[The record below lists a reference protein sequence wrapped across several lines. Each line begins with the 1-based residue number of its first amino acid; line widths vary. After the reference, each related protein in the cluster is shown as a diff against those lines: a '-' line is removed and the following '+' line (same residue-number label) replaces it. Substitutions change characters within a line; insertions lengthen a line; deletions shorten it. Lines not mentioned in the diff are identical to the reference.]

1 MSEPITWMPD
11 GTPIAPDS
19 AIAITA
25 SSAAST
31 RPPGFLGGCDLPAA
45 WADAAQWRILETGF
59 GFGLNFL
66 VTWAAWKA
74 DPRRPRILHFVS
86 VEAYP
91 VSREDLLAFLPADED
106 CARLANNWPSNGGD
120 CCPACIASRLTTA
133 RCC

>member
-11 GTPIAPDS
+11 GTPIAPDL

-31 RPPGFLGGCDLPAA
+31 RPARFLGGCDLPAA

-86 VEAYP
+86 VEAHP
-91 VSREDLLAFLPADED
+91 VSREDLLASLPADETLRPLGEQL
-106 CARLANNWPSNGGD
+106 AAQWWGLLPGVHRLRS
-120 CCPACIASRLTTA
+120 TTA